1 MLEVVVGQFA
11 EVHVIRTELLD
22 EPGLVLVREGCEAE
36 KGGFAFVQSSADL
49 CLGPAFVQYVQ

>member
-1 MLEVVVGQFA
+1 MLEIVVSQFA
-11 EVHVIRTELLD
+11 EVHIIRAELLD
-22 EPGLVLVREGCEAE
+22 EPGLILVREGGEAE